1 MYQINDCLTQT
12 KGATMKEQDEEEMGF
27 DAQEKTTGFQSSGV
41 LSYVQSL
48 IDEKEKN
55 RLKEE
60 EKVEE
65 KEIEEK
71 PNYLA
76 QIEELLNE
84 KYENKEFVKKIMSGE
99 YKPKQQVQKEEI
111 TPDGRVVRKRNR
123 DGSPN
128 QSLCDLLTPQL
139 RRLRDKLFINSSDA
153 FAHVEEFLNNGG
165 DPNTDFMRGMTLLHL
180 TKNKEIAELL
190 IERGANVNATD
201 YLKRTPLHF
210 ATKSKLIEIVK
221 LLIEKG
227 ANVDARTTKN
237 WTPLFDASRWDAYE
251 IMDYLVQKGADVRA
265 VDIDGNSPL
274 HIAVSFYKNET
285 TKQVLKQ
292 GVPINTQNKKGQTAL
307 HIASKPRVAPKEQP
321 LVIATLLSAGA
332 DKTIKD
338 ADNKTAYDIVK
349 KSSRFSKTLL

>member
-1 MYQINDCLTQT
+1 VSVY
-12 KGATMKEQDEEEMGF
+12 F
-27 DAQEKTTGFQSSGV
+27 DALHQGPEMA
-41 LSYVQSL
+41 
-48 IDEKEKN
+48 N
-55 RLKEE
+55 
-60 EKVEE
+60 
-65 KEIEEK
+65 
-71 PNYLA
+71 
-76 QIEELLNE
+76 
-84 KYENKEFVKKIMSGE
+84 NKE
-99 YKPKQQVQKEEI
+99 
-111 TPDGRVVRKRNR
+111 
-123 DGSPN
+123 
-128 QSLCDLLTPQL
+128 
-139 RRLRDKLFINSSDA
+139 
-153 FAHVEEFLNNGG
+153 AH
-165 DPNTDFMRGMTLLHL
+165 P
-180 TKNKEIAELL
+180 
-190 IERGANVNATD
+190 
-201 YLKRTPLHF
+201 
-210 ATKSKLIEIVK
+210 IVK